1 MPLYL
6 YKKSAVLYC
15 FTAGTLRGPVGHS
28 EGLGMTDGRLTAWLQ
43 PTGPCTMADGE
54 WQAGRMEDNIVSS
67 IIFTLKDL
75 NREKAQ
81 NGSVKLWFVLYRP

>member
-1 MPLYL
+1 
-6 YKKSAVLYC
+6 
-15 FTAGTLRGPVGHS
+15 
-28 EGLGMTDGRLTAWLQ
+28 
-43 PTGPCTMADGE
+43 MADGE